1 MASTNTSSGVR
12 HTPGYAVPSTQ
23 NTAPVLDYRC
33 LYTHDLRRKQKRWQD
48 GLLRFHTFN
57 KRIMVY
63 DVSRNYIGDMHW
75 REDEILQD
83 GDEFKLDRGILIQV
97 GEATGSVEQDLTGL
111 FEKRKKAPEVAVIE
125 EISHQSAAA
134 LEARPTTVQPSQLR
148 PKTLNALLG
157 TPKGRIGR
165 AALPTKSPHELCTE
179 NENDSWNHDRPAK
192 RQRLESRSQRGT
204 EPNKMPAPQV
214 PANFKILDARVDR
227 TVVGAIVDKQS
238 EKRRVP
244 TTVRNVG
251 LSSVGNAVS
260 KSAISKPPRGNILNE
275 DEAFERVI
283 DQIPKERSS
292 GPRSSEPTEKQRKRK
307 SGQDG
312 QVSPKAKK
320 PPKRRNYEPETR
332 HARSSITIKPIEIAS
347 DEDVTST
354 NEQPKQGLKLQ
365 IASRKPRK
373 KLMYRD
379 LLPQEK
385 FATGRSSGSA
395 PVLDRSTSSR
405 PDKRK
410 KNPMAEFHK
419 EEQDQLK
426 ARLNRRHAKEMHRES
441 EREEFCGEAPEDL
454 FLSQEDVTSAVM
466 NHHRTME
473 KETIENASLSSLAGS
488 RRHNTEPVPSSSGR
502 SLSPEVP
509 PKVIP
514 RPLSTVHSTAMT
526 LAKMDEILI
535 WRPQPRTPESVGDND
550 VLPEVLPQESPP
562 PPIPKTPPDV
572 VSTPS
577 PPKDRPNSSPAF
589 QTQARPSPSKTS
601 PPEARIG
608 TSIISRPNTDSL
620 STFTK
625 VVRPKGQV
633 PKGRNSNIPPPS
645 PQISSIPP
653 TSPTSPSTISAPS
666 PTKDRPVLGPSLQAQ
681 PDVRPIEPPHLEPS
695 MAAIVP
701 PIRNME
707 PNTLPAFTK
716 VVVPKPQTAVQPAP
730 RSKPDKQPAFTKVV
744 PIALIPKPP
753 DAIVEVL
760 SSQPSTPPPEAPI
773 TPPRPPKRKPDSLP
787 AFTKVIP
794 TKARSPL
801 RKARSDTSAMRPPSA
816 LPVSGGKENP
826 LWGNQ
831 GGREETA
838 SLWSKEAWDLFGCS
852 RDGVECTYEEFK
864 RKEGLA

>member
-1 MASTNTSSGVR
+1 M
-12 HTPGYAVPSTQ
+12 
-23 NTAPVLDYRC
+23 
-33 LYTHDLRRKQKRWQD
+33 
-48 GLLRFHTFN
+48 
-57 KRIMVY
+57 Y
-63 DVSRNYIGDMHW
+63 DVTRNYIGDMHW

-125 EISHQSAAA
+125 KVSHQSAAA
-134 LEARPTTVQPSQLR
+134 STARPTTVQPSQLR

-165 AALPTKSPHELCTE
+165 AALPTKSPHERRTE

-192 RQRLESRSQRGT
+192 RQRLESQSERGA
-204 EPNKMPAPQV
+204 EPNKIPAPQV

-227 TVVGAIVDKQS
+227 TVVGAVVNKQS
-238 EKRRVP
+238 EKRRVS

-260 KSAISKPPRGNILNE
+260 KPAISKIPRGKILNE

-283 DQIPKERSS
+283 DQMPKERSS
-292 GPRSSEPTEKQRKRK
+292 GSRSSELTEQPRKRK
-307 SGQDG
+307 SDQDA

-320 PPKRRNYEPETR
+320 PPKRRNHEPETG
-332 HARSSITIKPIEIAS
+332 HARSSITTKPIEIAS
-347 DEDVTST
+347 DEDATST

-365 IASRKPRK
+365 MASRKPRK

-379 LLPQEK
+379 LRPQEN
-385 FATGRSSGSA
+385 FAIGRSSSNA
-395 PVLDRSTSSR
+395 PVLDRNTSSR

-410 KNPMAEFHK
+410 NDPMAEFHK
-419 EEQDQLK
+419 EEQDRLK
-426 ARLNRRHAKEMHRES
+426 ARLNRHHAKEMHREN

-454 FLSQEDVTSAVM
+454 FLSQEDDASAAT
-466 NHHRTME
+466 NHHRTNE
-473 KETIENASLSSLAGS
+473 KETIEKAPRSSMAAS
-488 RRHNTEPVPSSSGR
+488 RRHNTEPVPSSTR
-502 SLSPEVP
+502 RLSSPDIP

-514 RPLSTVHSTAMT
+514 RPPSTVHSTAIA
-526 LAKMDEILI
+526 LAKMDEILFL
-535 WRPQPRTPESVGDND
+535 RPQPRTRDSVEDND
-550 VLPEVLPQESPP
+550 VLPEILPQGSS
-562 PPIPKTPPDV
+562 PPIPKAPPDV
-572 VSTPS
+572 VSTIS

-589 QTQARPSPSKTS
+589 QTQALTSPPKPS
-601 PPEARIG
+601 PPEAHIG
-608 TSIISRPNTDSL
+608 TNTLSRLNPDSL
-620 STFTK
+620 CTFTK
-625 VVRPKGQV
+625 VVQPKGQV
-633 PKGRNSNIPPPS
+633 PKGRSSNIPPPN

-653 TSPTSPSTISAPS
+653 TSPTLPTSPSTISAPP
-666 PTKDRPVLGPSLQAQ
+666 PTKDRPVPCPSLQAQ
-681 PDVRPIEPPHLEPS
+681 PDVRPTESPTLEPPT
-695 MAAIVP
+695 AAIVP
-701 PIRNME
+701 PTPNME
-707 PNTLPAFTK
+707 PKILPAFTK
-716 VVVPKPQTAVQPAP
+716 VVAPKPQTAVQPAP

-744 PIALIPKPP
+744 PNALIPKPS

-773 TPPRPPKRKPDSLP
+773 TAPHPPKRKPDSLP

-794 TKARSPL
+794 TKVRSPL
-801 RKARSDTSAMRPPSA
+801 KKARSDTSAMRPPSA
-816 LPVSGGKENP
+816 LPVSGGKENT
-826 LWGNQ
+826 LLGNP

>member
-1 MASTNTSSGVR
+1 MASPNTSSGVR

-63 DVSRNYIGDMHW
+63 DVSRNFIGDMHW

-125 EISHQSAAA
+125 EVSHQSAAA
-134 LEARPTTVQPSQLR
+134 STARPTTVQPSQLR

-165 AALPTKSPHELCTE
+165 AALPTKSPHEIRME

-192 RQRLESRSQRGT
+192 RQRFESKSERGA
-204 EPNKMPAPQV
+204 EPNKMPAPQI
-214 PANFKILDARVDR
+214 PARMDR
-227 TVVGAIVDKQS
+227 TVVGAVVDKQS
-238 EKRRVP
+238 EKRRVS
-244 TTVRNVG
+244 TTIRNDG

-260 KSAISKPPRGNILNE
+260 KPAISKPPRGKILNE

-283 DQIPKERSS
+283 DQMPKERSNGS
-292 GPRSSEPTEKQRKRK
+292 RSSEPTEQQKKRK
-307 SGQDG
+307 SDQDVH
-312 QVSPKAKK
+312 VSRKAKK
-320 PPKRRNYEPETR
+320 PPKRRNHEPETG
-332 HARSSITIKPIEIAS
+332 HARPSITTKPIEIAS
-347 DEDVTST
+347 DEDATSA
-354 NEQPKQGLKLQ
+354 NEQPKQGSKLQ
-365 IASRKPRK
+365 MVSRKPRK

-379 LLPQEK
+379 LRPQEN
-385 FATGRSSGSA
+385 FAIGRSSSNA
-395 PVLDRSTSSR
+395 PVPDRNTSNR

-410 KNPMAEFHK
+410 NDPMAEFHK
-419 EEQDQLK
+419 EEQDRLK
-426 ARLNRRHAKEMHRES
+426 ARLNRHHAKEMHREN

-454 FLSQEDVTSAVM
+454 FLSQEDDASAAT
-466 NHHRTME
+466 NHHRTNE
-473 KETIENASLSSLAGS
+473 KETIENAPRSFMAGS
-488 RRHNTEPVPSSSGR
+488 RRHNTEPV
-502 SLSPEVP
+502 SLSTRRLSSPDIP

-514 RPLSTVHSTAMT
+514 GPSSTVHSTAIA
-526 LAKMDEILI
+526 LAKMDEILFL
-535 WRPQPRTPESVGDND
+535 RPQPRTPDSVEDID
-550 VLPEVLPQESPP
+550 VLPEILPQVSSP
-562 PPIPKTPPDV
+562 PPIPKATPDV

-589 QTQARPSPSKTS
+589 QTQALTLPSKPL
-601 PPEARIG
+601 PPEAH
-608 TSIISRPNTDSL
+608 TATNTLSRLNPDSL
-620 STFTK
+620 CTFTK
-625 VVRPKGQV
+625 VVQPKGQV
-633 PKGRNSNIPPPS
+633 LKGRNSNLPPPD
-645 PQISSIPP
+645 PQFSSV
-653 TSPTSPSTISAPS
+653 PSTSLSTASAPS
-666 PTKDRPVLGPSLQAQ
+666 PTKIRPVPAPSLQAQ
-681 PDVRPIEPPHLEPS
+681 PDNRPTESPTLEPPT
-695 MAAIVP
+695 AAIVP
-701 PIRNME
+701 PIPNME
-707 PNTLPAFTK
+707 PKILPAFTK
-716 VVVPKPQTAVQPAP
+716 VVAPKPQTAVQPAP

-744 PIALIPKPP
+744 PIDPIPKPS

-773 TPPRPPKRKPDSLP
+773 TAPHPPKRKPDSLP

-801 RKARSDTSAMRPPSA
+801 KKARSDTSAMRPPSA
-816 LPVSGGKENP
+816 LPVSGGMENT
-826 LWGNQ
+826 LLGNR

-864 RKEGLA
+864 RKEGLT